1 MSFLLHIHHFIPFL
15 LFCFLQVHVSL
26 FFARTLERDYT
37 IKPWSIYLVEM
48 KGMFLGSSSVEDK

>member
-15 LFCFLQVHVSL
+15 FLLFFASPCLS
-26 FFARTLERDYT
+26 FFARTLERDHT